1 MLPTV
6 LAAALAMAGAAQSQ
20 DASFERIAACFQS
33 LQAAAPASMP
43 PTDQEIR
50 RLLLAT
56 TTCGWIMVTEKLTP
70 AEAAAVSDLKLELVD
85 GDGPTARVNGKTV
98 YVSVDGIAQAGQV
111 GQVVGHDIFVN
122 DGNAF
127 PVPSTVAYGPLA
139 RQPINGLTDRL
150 SGWIDGA
157 SSATACQDPDCKVV
171 QGLAIFL
178 GIDGFLLAHEA
189 AHVLASDDGADDL
202 ERELAADRWA
212 YALLRRYDK
221 DFEQTDTLR
230 LARTAA
236 RLAPILY
243 FDYLR
248 SRLITSEGIASTSPL
263 VIVLTRRRDQL
274 AQLADDD
281 DKLTLRTLRPLV
293 DVGVGRLTIS
303 VEGSAGQ
310 PVSVWI
316 DGVPLRGEDVVGH
329 ERVVIAGLRRIAVR
343 SGERFGYVSELIDP
357 GERTS
362 VSVTLSPR
370 LPPLPAADLEALAKR
385 RDGPRQE
392 KWAEIFLHT
401 AGDSWLPRSP
411 DVAPLHYRALDEMG
425 LGSLIPPNAPGLT
438 DRADVRRVDRWRARA
453 RPLSGWY

>member
-1 MLPTV
+1 MLPLV
-6 LAAALAMAGAAQSQ
+6 LAAALAIPGAAQSP
-20 DASFERIAACFQS
+20 DASFARIGACFQS
-33 LQAAAPASMP
+33 LQAAVPASMP

-56 TTCGWIMVTEKLTP
+56 TSCGWIMVKEKLTP
-70 AEAAAVSDLKLELVD
+70 SEAAAARDLKLELVD
-85 GDGPTARVNGKTV
+85 GDGPAARVSGGTIHL
-98 YVSVDGIAQAGQV
+98 SVDGIARAGQV

-157 SSATACQDPDCKVV
+157 SSATTCQDPDCKMV

-221 DFEQTDTLR
+221 DFEETDTLR

-236 RLAPILY
+236 RLAPIFY

-248 SRLITSEGIASTSPL
+248 SRLITDEAVPRTSPL
-263 VIVLTRRRDQL
+263 VSALTRRRDQL
-274 AQLADDD
+274 AALADDD
-281 DKLTLRTLRPLV
+281 DKLILRTLRPLV
-293 DVGVGRLTIS
+293 DTGVGRLTLS
-303 VEGSAGQ
+303 VEGAASG
-310 PVSVWI
+310 PISVWI
-316 DGVPLRGEDVVGH
+316 DGVPLRGEDVIGQ
-329 ERVVIAGLRRIAVR
+329 ERVLLAGLRRIAIR
-343 SGERFGYVSELIDP
+343 AGDRFGYVSESIEQ
-357 GERTS
+357 GERKR
-362 VSVTLSPR
+362 VSITLSPL
-370 LPPLPAADLEALAKR
+370 LPSLPSADLEALAKR
-385 RDGPRQE
+385 RDGPAQE
-392 KWAEIFLHT
+392 KWAEIFLRT
-401 AGDSWLPRSP
+401 AGESWLPRSP
-411 DVAPLHYRALDEMG
+411 DVASLHYRALDEMG
-425 LGSLIPPNAPGLT
+425 LASLIPPTAPGLT
-438 DRADVRRVDRWRARA
+438 DRADVRRAERWRARA
-453 RPLSGWY
+453 RPLSGWN

>member
-1 MLPTV
+1 MLSML
-6 LAAALAMAGAAQSQ
+6 LAAAVAIGAVQSQ

-56 TTCGWIMVTEKLTP
+56 TSCGWIMVREKLAP
-70 AEAAAVSDLKLELVD
+70 AEAAALSDLKLEIVD

-98 YVSVDGIAQAGQV
+98 YVSLDGIAEAGQV

-157 SSATACQDPDCKVV
+157 SSATSCQDPDCKTV

-189 AHVLASDDGADDL
+189 AHVLASDGGADDL

-248 SRLITSEGIASTSPL
+248 SRLITAEGIASTSPL
-263 VIVLTRRRDQL
+263 VTVLARRRDQL
-274 AQLADDD
+274 AQLADED

-293 DVGVGRLTIS
+293 HTGVGRLVVS
-303 VEGSAGQ
+303 VVGLAGQ

-316 DGVPLRGEDVVGH
+316 DGVPLRGQDVIEQ
-329 ERVVIAGLRRIAVR
+329 ERTVVAGIRRIAVR
-343 SGERFGYVSELIDP
+343 SADRFGYVSEVISP
-357 GERTS
+357 GERKS
-362 VSVTLSPR
+362 VSVTLSPPLAS
-370 LPPLPAADLEALAKR
+370 LPVADLEALAKR

-401 AGDSWLPRSP
+401 AGDAWLPRSP
-411 DVAPLHYRALDEMG
+411 DVAPWHYRALDEMG
-425 LGSLIPPNAPGLT
+425 LGLLIPPNAPGLT

-453 RPLSGWY
+453 RPLSAWY